1 MEDLHGVPATVS
13 LGAAYKEGYGTRPY
27 LVIVHAI
34 HDDGSRL
41 VASLDISSDLGE
53 VLVVTLNGQEVGRAH
68 GYNVF
73 GLMNRYGIAQEFP
86 AGIRKEIM
94 VDWACHVGLN
104 PREIAWWR

>member
-13 LGAAYKEGYGTRPY
+13 LGAAYKEGYGNHPY

-53 VLVVTLNGQEVGRAH
+53 VLVITLNGQEVGRAH

-86 AGIRKEIM
+86 AGIRKSIM